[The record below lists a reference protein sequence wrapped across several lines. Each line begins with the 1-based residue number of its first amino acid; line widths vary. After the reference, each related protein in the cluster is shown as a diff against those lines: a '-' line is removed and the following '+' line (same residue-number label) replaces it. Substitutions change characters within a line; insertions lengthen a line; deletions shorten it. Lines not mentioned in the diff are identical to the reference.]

1 MEKGKNIILSVALA
15 LVAGN
20 LHAQNVLDVFKSEN
34 TKHKLEQNAPSLRD
48 HLKKRKVALEA
59 WNALTDKELKPV
71 TITANVV
78 AKNRSGVRELRV
90 RGFHYIGD
98 CGYTHGG
105 QDSGV
110 DTPTTA
116 QAVFASDLA
125 DSYLNQAALLG
136 IDIDSL
142 TIEIHGRPDKEPTG
156 RVAYPRNFLYTIYID
171 SPASDAELEKLA
183 QLAEKN
189 SVVATLVKQAVT
201 PQLTIDHKWSPREKK
216 VEGATLE
223 GLREYIHGKR
233 QAILA
238 SRAKWEALKNDTAA
252 QRRNRERSATK
263 REPRGPWVKVF
274 PNGVRQLTVNDKYL
288 ILHDNPEYLGGTN
301 LGMTSIEGTLGIL
314 GTCITHISLGQ
325 AAELDLDVDSVSL
338 TVEAEWNPV
347 AGRKGHEKE
356 SIALQNVRYTLHTL
370 TPESD
375 EKIKEW
381 LKRVEGICPMYNLFK
396 DTQTFEHRIVR
407 GSFNP
412 FPNGKK

>member
-1 MEKGKNIILSVALA
+1 MKTNILTIIATLTTSLA
-15 LVAGN
+15 QGP
-20 LHAQNVLDVFKSEN
+20 LDIFRSNE
-34 TKHKLEQNAPSLRD
+34 TRHQLELNAPSLRS
-48 HLKKRKVALEA
+48 HLKQRKVALEA
-59 WNALTDKELKPV
+59 WNALSEKDLKPV
-71 TITANVV
+71 TLTANVTV
-78 AKNRSGVRELRV
+78 KNRSGVRELRV
-90 RGFHYIGD
+90 RNFQYVGD
-98 CGYTHGG
+98 CGYSHGG

-142 TIEIHGRPDKEPTG
+142 TIELHGRPDTEPTG
-156 RVAYPRNFLYTIYID
+156 RVSYPRNFLYTVYID
-171 SPASDAELEKLA
+171 SPASDAELERLA
-183 QLAEKN
+183 QLAEQN
-189 SVVATLVKQAVT
+189 SVVASLVKLAVT
-201 PQLTIDHKWSPREKK
+201 PQLTIDHKLSPREKK

-223 GLREYIHGKR
+223 GVREYIHGKR
-233 QAILA
+233 QALLA
-238 SRAKWEALKNDTAA
+238 SRERWEKLQKEREAAGRNEA
-252 QRRNRERSATK
+252 QRPQGANP

-301 LGMTSIEGTLGIL
+301 IGMTSIEGVLGIL

-338 TVEAEWNPV
+338 TVQAEWNPI
-347 AGRKGHEKE
+347 AGRKGHENE
-356 SIALQNVRYTLHTL
+356 SIALQNVRYTLHAL
-370 TPESD
+370 TPEND

-381 LKRVEGICPMYNLFK
+381 IGRVEAICPMYNLFK

-407 GSFNP
+407 GHFNP
-412 FPNGKK
+412 FPEARRR